1 MKKNKDGWFSL
12 KWGMSGVVALCWV
25 VPVVIVVA
33 VSACLLNH
41 NYERHIQHTVEEG
54 TAHAMKQLEM
64 RFASAIDASKAVSYE
79 GIVQSA
85 YRQYQQDGSQPRLY
99 RDVTYYLSRSYSR
112 NENFRGVFITF
123 LDHPEEDYAYVAPRG
138 KNSYGILQRYR
149 DQAREQTLELAGSMD
164 TGIAFRLIGE
174 DLYMV
179 RNLMDARFRPYAVL
193 TMLCDREVLF
203 QSLEPV
209 NLLTACRITLDGT
222 DIPLHTGSDHVWEP
236 GREPIAQSSI
246 DVDGHTL
253 VFQAQD
259 VEKNLWGAMPDLR
272 RAVVLVI
279 LLVVPLF
286 GVAMMLFYFHV
297 TKPVAVLVAASN
309 RVEAGQ
315 RGYQITQYP
324 HSREFR
330 KLTRHF
336 NSMSKELESQFE
348 RLYLEQQSL
357 QEARIKA
364 LQSQI
369 NPHFLGNT
377 LEIINWEARIAEN
390 DKVSEMIEAL
400 STMLDAAIGRD
411 GRNMISLQEE
421 LTYVNAYLYIIQQ
434 RMGDGLHIRQ
444 EIDDALLGCSVPR
457 LLLQPL
463 VENAVEHDISQRRGS
478 ELCIRACREDR
489 ELRLEVEHDGT
500 ISPEDREKIDRLL
513 GQTPDETEKRGRVG
527 IRNLNQRLHLMYG
540 DRSCL
545 TIEQIAPD
553 RVLACVRLPLT
564 ELPTEGQKSN
574 L

>member
-1 MKKNKDGWFSL
+1 MKKNKDGYFSL
-12 KWGMSGVVALCWV
+12 RWGLSAAMAICWV
-25 VPVVIVVA
+25 VPIVIVVT
-33 VSACLLNH
+33 VSGYLLNL
-41 NYERHIQHTVEEG
+41 NYERHVQHTVEAG
-54 TAHAMKQLEM
+54 TAHAMQQLEM
-64 RFASAIDASKAVSYE
+64 RFSSAIDASKAVSYE

-85 YRQYQQDGSQPRLY
+85 YRQYLHDGSQPRLY
-99 RDVTYYLSRSYSR
+99 RDMTYYLSRSYSR

-123 LDHPEEDYAYVAPRG
+123 LDQPEEDYSYVVPRG

-149 DQAREQTLELAGSMD
+149 EQAREELLELAASMD

-179 RNLMDARFRPYAVL
+179 RNLLNAKFEPYAVL
-193 TMLCDREVLF
+193 TMLCDRQVLF

-209 NLLTACRITLDGT
+209 GMLSACRITLDGT
-222 DIPLHTGSDHVWEP
+222 VIPINASQGKPWNPDQPPLTESTL
-236 GREPIAQSSI
+236 
-246 DVDGHTL
+246 DVSGHTL

-259 VEKNLWGAMPDLR
+259 AEKDLWGAMPDLR
-272 RAVVLVI
+272 RAVFLVV
-279 LLVVPLF
+279 LLVVPLC
-286 GVAMMLFYFHV
+286 GLAMLLIYRHV
-297 TKPVAVLVAASN
+297 TKPAEVLVEASN

-315 RGYQITQYP
+315 RGYQITTRP

-336 NSMSKELESQFE
+336 NSMSRELESQFE

-390 DKVSEMIEAL
+390 DKVSAMIEAL

-411 GRNMISLQEE
+411 GRNMIALREE
-421 LTYVNAYLYIIQQ
+421 LTYIDAYLYIIQQ
-434 RMGDGLHIRQ
+434 RMGDGLRIRK
-444 EIDDALLGCSVPR
+444 EIDEAMLSCAVPR

-478 ELCIRACREDR
+478 ELCIRACREGDV
-489 ELRLEVEHDGT
+489 LRLEVEHEGS

-513 GQTPDETEKRGRVG
+513 TLDPDTGVQRGRVG
-527 IRNLNQRLHLMYG
+527 IRNLNQRLHLIYG
-540 DRSCL
+540 SQGSL
-545 TIEQIAPD
+545 TIGEAAPG
-553 RVLACVRLPLT
+553 RVLACVRLPIWPDAGRSGKT
-564 ELPTEGQKSN
+564 S
-574 L
+574 

>member
-1 MKKNKDGWFSL
+1 MKKNKDGYFSL
-12 KWGMSGVVALCWV
+12 KWGLSAAVAICWL
-25 VPVVIVVA
+25 VPILIVVT
-33 VSACLLNH
+33 VSGYLLNL
-41 NYERHIQHTVEEG
+41 NYERHVQHTVEAG
-54 TAHAMKQLEM
+54 TAHAMQQLEM

-85 YRQYQQDGSQPRLY
+85 YRQYQRDGSQPRLY

-112 NENFRGVFITF
+112 NENFRGVSITF
-123 LDHPEEDYAYVAPRG
+123 LDQPEEDYSYVVPRG
-138 KNSYGILQRYR
+138 QNSYGILQRYR
-149 DQAREQTLELAGSMD
+149 QQARAQLLDLAGTMD
-164 TGIAFRLIGE
+164 TGIAFRRIGE

-179 RNLMDARFRPYAVL
+179 RNLMDAKFRPYAVL
-193 TMLCDREVLF
+193 TMLCDQEVLF

-209 NLLTACRITLDGT
+209 GMLTACRITLDGT
-222 DIPLHTGSDHVWEP
+222 VIPLSFAAEKPWDPEQPPLTESTL
-236 GREPIAQSSI
+236 
-246 DVDGHTL
+246 DVGGHTL

-259 VEKNLWGAMPDLR
+259 AEKDLWGAVPDLKR
-272 RAVVLVI
+272 MVVLVT

-286 GVAMMLFYFHV
+286 GLAMAMIYRHV
-297 TKPVAVLVAASN
+297 TRPAAVLVEASN
-309 RVEAGQ
+309 RVEAGE
-315 RGYQITQYP
+315 RGYQITTRP

-336 NSMSKELESQFE
+336 NSMSRELESQFE

-390 DKVSEMIEAL
+390 DKVSAMIEAL

-411 GRNMISLQEE
+411 GRNMIALKEE
-421 LTYVNAYLYIIQQ
+421 LTYIDAYLYIIQQ
-434 RMGDGLHIRQ
+434 RMGDGLRITKQ
-444 EIDDALLGCSVPR
+444 IDEKMLTCAVPR

-478 ELCIRACREDR
+478 ELCIRACQEGDS
-489 ELRLEVEHDGT
+489 LRLEVEHEGS

-513 GQTPDETEKRGRVG
+513 TLDPDTTVQRGRVG
-527 IRNLNQRLHLMYG
+527 IRNLNQRLHLIYG
-540 DRSCL
+540 SQGGL
-545 TIEQIAPD
+545 TIAEVTPG
-553 RVLACVRLPLT
+553 RVRASVRLPVW
-564 ELPTEGQKSN
+564 PDAGRG
-574 L
+574 